1 MVGMGRPLIGLGVVA
16 FCVLL
21 AEGSVTDWSAIY
33 LSSVVGTGPGLAAA
47 GLIVFSLT
55 MMLGRLF
62 GDRLTLRLGP
72 VRLVRWGTA
81 VAAAGLALII
91 VVPTLITSLTG
102 FALVGLGISSIF
114 PAVLSAAGRV
124 PEVRPAIGL
133 AGVTA
138 AGYVGF
144 IAGPPIIGLLAEAT
158 SLRLALGLVL
168 ACVAVAGVFASGS
181 SWPHCVN

>member
-1 MVGMGRPLIGLGVVA
+1 MGVHSSRVGVARPLLALGVIS

-72 VRLVRWGTA
+72 ARLVRGGVA
-81 VAAAGLALII
+81 VATAAGL
-91 VVPTLITSLTG
+91 
-102 FALVGLGISSIF
+102 
-114 PAVLSAAGRV
+114 
-124 PEVRPAIGL
+124 L
-133 AGVTA
+133 A
-138 AGYVGF
+138 
-144 IAGPPIIGLLAEAT
+144 
-158 SLRLALGLVL
+158 SK
-168 ACVAVAGVFASGS
+168 VAR
-181 SWPHCVN
+181 